1 MAAEYDSLLKNETWE
16 ELEPPE
22 GTHVLRGRW
31 VYALKWADGRIKR
44 FKARWVAKGFE
55 QLYGVDYE
63 QTFAAVAK
71 SVAIRILMALAAHH
85 DWEIEQMDAVTAFL
99 NSRLDENVWVQLPTG
114 YENGSRACRL
124 KKGIYGL
131 KQAARLWAL
140 EVRKLLR
147 ELGYQMIPAD
157 ECLYWHPQ
165 KGVYVATH
173 VDDFLILG
181 ANGNAIQELKNQLS
195 NRFTMKDLGQCH
207 TFLGIE
213 ISRDRPNRKI
223 HLSQKS
229 YIEKVLR
236 VFGMESAV
244 GKLTPMEVNSIRML
258 KANTE
263 QASEENTKLF
273 QSIIGSLMYTMIQT
287 RPDIAFTICFLSRF
301 LANPTAAHLQAAH

>member
-1 MAAEYDSLLKNETWE
+1 
-16 ELEPPE
+16 
-22 GTHVLRGRW
+22 
-31 VYALKWADGRIKR
+31 
-44 FKARWVAKGFE
+44 
-55 QLYGVDYE
+55 VDYE

-114 YENGSRACRL
+114 YENGSKACRL

-140 EVRKLLR
+140 EVRKLLQ
-147 ELGYQMIPAD
+147 ELGYHMIPAD

-181 ANGNAIQELKNQLS
+181 ANKNAIQELKDQLS
-195 NRFTMKDLGQCH
+195 SRFTMKDLGQCH

-213 ISRDRPNRKI
+213 ITRDRNNRMI
-223 HLSQKS
+223 HLCQKS
-229 YIEKVLR
+229 YIEKVLQ
-236 VFGMESAV
+236 VFGMESAT
-244 GKLTPMEVNSIRML
+244 GKLTPMETNATRSL

-263 QASEENTKLF
+263 QASDDDTKLF
-273 QSIIGSLMYTMIQT
+273 
-287 RPDIAFTICFLSRF
+287 
-301 LANPTAAHLQAAH
+301 